1 MDERAGQIKEGP
13 MEQYQMYIDG
23 KMCDARDGARLESI
37 NPATEEKISRLVPD
51 VYPSRSELIRSLV
64 RDEIERIERR
74 NK

>member
-1 MDERAGQIKEGP
+1 M
-13 MEQYQMYIDG
+13 
-23 KMCDARDGARLESI
+23 ARKAKVKRCISLD
-37 NPATEEKISRLVPD
+37 PATEEKISRLVPD